1 MKCQKYFYF
10 SFKKL
15 LVAGGYGGRKGNV
28 EDTTEIYSYNTKE
41 WRESGKL
48 PNKMFE
54 AVISNID
61 NRVFL
66 FVHRSSEILEYD
78 IALESWSS
86 VGLLKKVR
94 KAQRVTPVKFS
105 DYSAWCTF

>member
-1 MKCQKYFYF
+1 M
-10 SFKKL
+10 
-15 LVAGGYGGRKGNV
+15 AGGYGGRKGNV
-28 EDTTEIYSYNTKE
+28 EDTTEIYSYNSKE

-61 NRVFL
+61 NRVFI
-66 FVHRSSEILEYD
+66 FCNHAERSSELFEYD
-78 IALESWSS
+78 ITTESWST
-86 VGLLKKVR
+86 VGFLNKSRVTH
-94 KAQRVTPVKFS
+94 RVTPIKFS

>member
-1 MKCQKYFYF
+1 M
-10 SFKKL
+10 
-15 LVAGGYGGRKGNV
+15 AGGYGGYSGDV
-28 EDTTEIYSYNTKE
+28 EDSTEIYSYNTKE

-66 FVHRSSEILEYD
+66 FCNWNEDASGRTSELLEYD
-78 IALESWSS
+78 IASESWSS
-86 VGLLKKVR
+86 VGSLKKIR
-94 KAQRVTPVKFS
+94 EGHKVTPVKFS
-105 DYSAWCTF
+105 DFFAWCTFEN

>member
-1 MKCQKYFYF
+1 M
-10 SFKKL
+10 
-15 LVAGGYGGRKGNV
+15 AGGYGGLNGDV
-28 EDTTEIYSYNTKE
+28 EDSTEIYSYNTKE

-61 NRVFL
+61 NRVFI
-66 FVHRSSEILEYD
+66 FCNHAERSSELFEYD
-78 IALESWSS
+78 ITTESWST
-86 VGLLKKVR
+86 VGFLNKSRVTH
-94 KAQRVTPVKFS
+94 RVTPIKFS